1 MPEIFGREAPAF
13 PTRAVIARQAL
24 ARYGSG
30 YVRLLAHPLD
40 LLAGQ
45 LWALFAVS
53 VYVQLAE
60 MGQTTEYGVAWLG
73 AGRLL
78 MNCGHAVLFC
88 AQELG
93 LFTVLWVGVLLWQH
107 WGPAAGT
114 HWRYASGVVAL
125 AVLPLLSAIEV
136 LEIAHFKLFLAPL
149 GPEELRLV
157 SWTGQI
163 VTAGDQVLCAPE
175 IIA

>member
-45 LWALFAVS
+45 LWAFFAVS
-53 VYVQLAE
+53 VYVKLAE

-73 AGRLL
+73 ALPPRI
-78 MNCGHAVLFC
+78 
-88 AQELG
+88 
-93 LFTVLWVGVLLWQH
+93 T
-107 WGPAAGT
+107 GT
-114 HWRYASGVVAL
+114 LVA
-125 AVLPLLSAIEV
+125 SAITKPPSMRRI
-136 LEIAHFKLFLAPL
+136 LNSAGSTA
-149 GPEELRLV
+149 LR
-157 SWTGQI
+157 
-163 VTAGDQVLCAPE
+163 
-175 IIA
+175 